1 MYKIEFSGCLTTILF
16 LLLIGYLIKEL
27 WWLIVGII
35 IILIVLYYANLIY
48 QNIAYKKEQKD
59 ANYTPEM
66 GEVYKVCPYCGS
78 KVKVTAISCPV
89 CKKELN

>member
-35 IILIVLYYANLIY
+35 IIIIVLYYANLIY
-48 QNIAYKKEQKD
+48 KYITDKKTERD

-66 GEVYKVCPYCGS
+66 GEVYKVCPYCNS
-78 KVKVTAISCPV
+78 KVKVTTIICPV
-89 CKKELN
+89 CKRELN

>member
-1 MYKIEFSGCLTTILF
+1 MYRIEFSGCLTTILF
-16 LLLIGYLIKEL
+16 LLIIGYLIKEL

-48 QNIAYKKEQKD
+48 RNIADKKTQKE

-66 GEVYKVCPYCGS
+66 GEVYKVCPYCNS
-78 KVKVTAISCPV
+78 KVKVTAIICPV

>member
-1 MYKIEFSGCLTTILF
+1 MYRIEFSGCLTSVLL

-27 WWLIVGII
+27 WWLIIGIV

-48 QNIAYKKEQKD
+48 QNILHKKEEKD

-66 GEVYKVCPYCGS
+66 GEVYKVCPYCSS
-78 KVKVTAISCPV
+78 KVKVTATICPV
-89 CKKELN
+89 CKHELN